1 MVVVASLEL
10 LLTCSSQ
17 DFWRTWAQGP
27 TSVTASLPA
36 LPGQLCA
43 VIDPQDAS
51 YGLKMPGVAVAGS
64 AVLEAVGNYGWPE
77 PPLVVGSKRQAGHPP
92 TSGSPGFEDTAT
104 VITHPL
110 GTPRFDRSGRV
121 LGAFRRG

>member
-77 PPLVVGSKRQAGHPP
+77 PPGGGRHRHMPGAIVA
-92 TSGSPGFEDTAT
+92 SPCPIPA
-104 VITHPL
+104 PL
-110 GTPRFDRSGRV
+110 G
-121 LGAFRRG
+121 